1 MGNLTVIYNG
11 EFDRFQ
17 LPHAYDKLA
26 KQAPFTYFF
35 NISRAEVLQKGHVW
49 QRAKIDLKSS

>member
-35 NISRAEVLQKGHVW
+35 NISRAEVLQKAMFGNE
-49 QRAKIDLKSS
+49 LKSI